1 MTYGQPPHG
10 GQGEPERDDQNSQ
23 PNHGHEQPQSGPY
36 FGEQSSPP
44 AYPAAGAYP
53 GEYPGGYFP
62 PPNLGAQDPKD
73 LTLPLYGATLNQ
85 AVSRFFGNYATFS
98 GRASK
103 SEYWWAT
110 LASCLAVTGLVLLGA
125 IAAAVIDT
133 DEVSALFAI
142 VLILFGLALTV
153 PTISL
158 AVRRLHDANLSGW
171 LYLLSFIPLVN
182 YFTWAVFGMLSTNP
196 AGARY
201 DAR

>member
-10 GQGEPERDDQNSQ
+10 GQGEPERDDENGQ
-23 PNHGHEQPQSGPY
+23 PNHGHEQPQSGPP
-36 FGEQSSPP
+36 FGEQFYPP
-44 AYPAAGAYP
+44 AYPAAGGYS
-53 GEYPGGYFP
+53 GGYFP

-73 LTLPLYGATLNQ
+73 LTLPLYDATLNQ

-110 LASCLAVTGLVLLGA
+110 LASCLAVAALILLGA
-125 IAAAVIDT
+125 IAAAVIDI
-133 DEVSALFAI
+133 DAVSALFAI
-142 VLILFGLALTV
+142 VLILFGLVLTV

-182 YFTWAVFGMLSTNP
+182 YFTWIVFGLLSTNP